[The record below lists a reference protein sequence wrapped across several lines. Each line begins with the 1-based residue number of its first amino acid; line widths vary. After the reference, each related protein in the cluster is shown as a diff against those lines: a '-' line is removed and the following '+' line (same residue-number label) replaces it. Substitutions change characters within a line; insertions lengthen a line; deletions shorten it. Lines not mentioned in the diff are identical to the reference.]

1 MDNIATEESV
11 NTASSSKINLLGL
24 PKRKLE
30 QFFAD
35 LGEKPFRAAQVMK
48 WIHQRGV
55 IDFAEM
61 SDLSKALR
69 EKLAHVAEIRIPEV
83 ELEQKS
89 RDGTMKWVLRL
100 DSGNSVE
107 MVYIPEA
114 ERINPDDEGD
124 GYIDPRRAK
133 YTDGL
138 SRATLCV
145 SSQVGCALACTFCST
160 GRQGFNRN
168 MSAAEIVAQLFMAEH
183 RLVEKSLPSDRKVSN
198 VVFMGMGEPLLNFEA
213 VVDAAEIM
221 MEDNAY
227 GLSKRRVTV
236 STSGV
241 VPAMARLQ
249 ERIDVSLAVSLHAP
263 TDALRDV
270 LVPLNQK
277 YPLKALMAA
286 CDAYAPN
293 APAAF
298 ITYEYVMLADV
309 NDSDQHADDLIR
321 LLSGRS
327 AKVNLIPFNPF
338 PESGYTR
345 SSSARIDRFMRRLEA
360 ANITTV
366 PRRTRGEDIDAAC
379 GQLVGEVEDRARR
392 GERLE
397 RMSPRMNPGSSS

>member
-1 MDNIATEESV
+1 MIANETPV
-11 NTASSSKINLLGL
+11 TGKINLLGL
-24 PKRKLE
+24 PLGKLQ
-30 QFFAD
+30 QFFVE

-55 IDFAEM
+55 VDFEQM

-69 EKLAHVAEIRIPEV
+69 EKLAQVAEIRIPEV
-83 ELEQKS
+83 QHEQRS

-107 MVYIPEA
+107 MVYIPEREKNA
-114 ERINPDDEGD
+114 ARSGVGSPSGD
-124 GYIDPRRAK
+124 TRRAES
-133 YTDGL
+133 TDGL

-168 MSAAEIVAQLFMAEH
+168 MSAAEIVSQLWMAEH
-183 RLVEKSLPSDRKVSN
+183 RLVDKVLPADRKISN
-198 VVFMGMGEPLLNFEA
+198 IVFMGMGEPLLNFEN

-249 ERIDVSLAVSLHAP
+249 ERIDVALAVSLHAP
-263 TDALRDV
+263 NDRLRDV

-277 YPLKALMAA
+277 YPLKELMAA

-293 APAAF
+293 APTAH

-309 NDSDQHADDLIR
+309 NDTDRHADELIA
-321 LLSGRS
+321 LLRGRP

-338 PESGYTR
+338 PQSGYER
-345 SSSARIDRFMRRLEA
+345 SSNARIDRFMRRLEA
-360 ANITTV
+360 ANITTI
-366 PRRTRGEDIDAAC
+366 PRRTRGDDIDAAC

-392 GERLE
+392 AERLE
-397 RMSPRMNPGSSS
+397 RMNLRPSA

>member
-1 MDNIATEESV
+1 MEAPL
-11 NTASSSKINLLGL
+11 NTVSSTKINLLGL

-30 QFFAD
+30 QFFAE

-55 IDFAEM
+55 VDFAEM

-69 EKLAHVAEIRIPEV
+69 EKLAQVAEIRIPEV

-114 ERINPDDEGD
+114 EKINPDDEGD
-124 GYIDPRRAK
+124 GYVDPRRAK

-183 RLVEKSLPSDRKVSN
+183 RLVEKSLPSDRKISN

-249 ERIDVSLAVSLHAP
+249 ERVDVSLAVSLHAP

-277 YPLKALMAA
+277 YPLKELMAA

-321 LLSGRS
+321 LLRGRS

-338 PESGYTR
+338 PASGYTR

-360 ANITTV
+360 ADITTV
-366 PRRTRGEDIDAAC
+366 PRRTRGDDIDAAC

-397 RMSPRMNPGSSS
+397 RMNVGTSS

>member
-1 MDNIATEESV
+1 MIATEAPV
-11 NTASSSKINLLGL
+11 NAGSSSKINLLGL
-24 PKRKLE
+24 PKHKLT
-30 QFFAD
+30 QFFAE

-48 WIHQRGV
+48 WMHQRGV

-69 EKLAHVAEIRIPEV
+69 DKLAQVAEIRIPEV

-114 ERINPDDEGD
+114 EKTRLDDDDD

-183 RLVEKSLPSDRKVSN
+183 LLVDKSLPSDRKISN

-249 ERIDVSLAVSLHAP
+249 ERVDVALAVSLHAP

-277 YPLKALMAA
+277 YPLKELMAA

-298 ITYEYVMLADV
+298 ITYEYVMLAEV

-321 LLSGRS
+321 LLRGRA

-345 SSSARIDRFMRRLEA
+345 SNHARIDRFMRRLEA
-360 ANITTV
+360 AGITTV
-366 PRRTRGEDIDAAC
+366 PRRTRGDDIDAAC

-397 RMSPRMNPGSSS
+397 RMNLRPAS

>member
-1 MDNIATEESV
+1 MIATEEPV
-11 NTASSSKINLLGL
+11 NSGSSSKINLLGL

-30 QFFAD
+30 QFFAE

-48 WIHQRGV
+48 WMHQRGV

-69 EKLAHVAEIRIPEV
+69 EKLAQVAEIRIPEV

-114 ERINPDDEGD
+114 EKTRLDDDDD

-168 MSAAEIVAQLFMAEH
+168 MSAAEIIAQLFMAEH
-183 RLVEKSLPSDRKVSN
+183 LLVDKSLPSDRKISN

-249 ERIDVSLAVSLHAP
+249 ERVDVALAVSLHAP

-277 YPLKALMAA
+277 YPLKELMAA
-286 CDAYAPN
+286 CDVYAPN

-298 ITYEYVMLADV
+298 ITYEYVMLAEV

-321 LLSGRS
+321 LLRGRA

-345 SSSARIDRFMRRLEA
+345 SSSVRIDRFMRRLEA
-360 ANITTV
+360 AGITTV
-366 PRRTRGEDIDAAC
+366 PRRTRGDDIDAAC

-397 RMSPRMNPGSSS
+397 RMNLRPSS

>member
-1 MDNIATEESV
+1 MIETSG
-11 NTASSSKINLLGL
+11 KINLLGL
-24 PKRKLE
+24 PKGKLE
-30 QFFAD
+30 QFFVEM
-35 LGEKPFRAAQVMK
+35 GEKPFRAAQVMK

-69 EKLAHVAEIRIPEV
+69 EKLAQVAEIRIPEV
-83 ELEQKS
+83 QFEQKS

-107 MVYIPEA
+107 MVYIPER
-114 ERINPDDEGD
+114 E
-124 GYIDPRRAK
+124 
-133 YTDGL
+133 
-138 SRATLCV
+138 RATLCV

-168 MSAAEIVAQLFMAEH
+168 MSAAEIVSQLFMAEH

-198 VVFMGMGEPLLNFEA
+198 IVFMGMGEPLLNFEA

-249 ERIDVSLAVSLHAP
+249 ERGDVALAVSLHAP
-263 TDALRDV
+263 NDALRDV

-277 YPLKALMAA
+277 YPLKELMAA

-293 APAAF
+293 APTAH
-298 ITYEYVMLADV
+298 ITYEYVMLHDV
-309 NDSDQHADDLIR
+309 NDTDRHADELIA
-321 LLSGRS
+321 LLRGRP

-338 PESGYTR
+338 PQSGYQR
-345 SSSARIDRFMRRLEA
+345 SSNDRIERFMRRLEA
-360 ANITTV
+360 ANITTI
-366 PRRTRGEDIDAAC
+366 PRRTRGDDIDAAC

-392 GERLE
+392 AERLE
-397 RMSPRMNPGSSS
+397 RMRLAPLSEGASDRTFEGCVTRTNLRPSG

>member
-1 MDNIATEESV
+1 MITTEEPV
-11 NTASSSKINLLGL
+11 NTGSSSKINLLGL

-35 LGEKPFRAAQVMK
+35 LGEKPFRAAQVLK

-69 EKLAHVAEIRIPEV
+69 DKLAQVAEIRIPEV

-114 ERINPDDEGD
+114 EKTNLDDDSD

-168 MSAAEIVAQLFMAEH
+168 MSAAEIIAQLFMAEH
-183 RLVEKSLPSDRKVSN
+183 LLVDKSLP
-198 VVFMGMGEPLLNFEA
+198 
-213 VVDAAEIM
+213 
-221 MEDNAY
+221 
-227 GLSKRRVTV
+227 
-236 STSGV
+236 
-241 VPAMARLQ
+241 
-249 ERIDVSLAVSLHAP
+249 
-263 TDALRDV
+263 
-270 LVPLNQK
+270 
-277 YPLKALMAA
+277 
-286 CDAYAPN
+286 
-293 APAAF
+293 
-298 ITYEYVMLADV
+298 
-309 NDSDQHADDLIR
+309 
-321 LLSGRS
+321 
-327 AKVNLIPFNPF
+327 
-338 PESGYTR
+338 
-345 SSSARIDRFMRRLEA
+345 
-360 ANITTV
+360 
-366 PRRTRGEDIDAAC
+366 
-379 GQLVGEVEDRARR
+379 
-392 GERLE
+392 
-397 RMSPRMNPGSSS
+397 

>member
-1 MDNIATEESV
+1 MITTEEPV
-11 NTASSSKINLLGL
+11 NTGSSSKINLLGL

-30 QFFAD
+30 QFFAE
-35 LGEKPFRAAQVMK
+35 LGEKPFRAAQVLK

-55 IDFAEM
+55 VDFAEM

-69 EKLAHVAEIRIPEV
+69 EKLAQVAEIRIPEV
-83 ELEQKS
+83 EIEQKS

-114 ERINPDDEGD
+114 ERINLDDVGD
-124 GYIDPRRAK
+124 GYVDPRRAK

-183 RLVEKSLPSDRKVSN
+183 RLVEKSLPSDRKISN

-249 ERIDVSLAVSLHAP
+249 ERVDVSLAVSLHAP
-263 TDALRDV
+263 TDSLRDV

-277 YPLKALMAA
+277 YPLKELMAA
-286 CDAYAPN
+286 CDTYAPN

-321 LLSGRS
+321 LLRGRA

-345 SSSARIDRFMRRLEA
+345 SSNVRIDRFMRRLEA
-360 ANITTV
+360 AGITTV
-366 PRRTRGEDIDAAC
+366 PRRTRGDDIDAAC

-397 RMSPRMNPGSSS
+397 RMNLRPTA

>member
-1 MDNIATEESV
+1 MAPTGATS
-11 NTASSSKINLLGL
+11 AKINLLGL
-24 PKRKLE
+24 PKGKLE
-30 QFFAD
+30 AFFAE
-35 LGEKPFRAAQVMK
+35 LGEKPFRATQILK

-55 IDFAEM
+55 VDFAQM

-69 EKLAHVAEIRIPEV
+69 DKLAQVAEIRLPEV

-89 RDGTMKWVLRL
+89 RDGTIKWVLRL

-114 ERINPDDEGD
+114 EKNQNDD
-124 GYIDPRRAK
+124 GYIDPRRAS

-183 RLVEKSLPSDRKVSN
+183 RLVEKSLPSDRKISN
-198 VVFMGMGEPLLNFEA
+198 VVFMGMGEPLLNFDA

-221 MEDNAY
+221 LEDNAY

-241 VPAMARLQ
+241 VPAMARLR
-249 ERIDVSLAVSLHAP
+249 EKLDISLAVSLHAP
-263 TDALRDV
+263 SDALRDV

-277 YPLKALMAA
+277 YPLKELMAA
-286 CDAYAPN
+286 CDAYDAPTG
-293 APAAF
+293 F
-298 ITYEYVMLADV
+298 ITYEYVMLEGV
-309 NDSDQHADDLIR
+309 NDTDEHADELIR
-321 LLSGRS
+321 LLRGRA

-345 SSSARIDRFMRRLEA
+345 SSWGKIDRFMRRLEA
-360 ANITTV
+360 ADITTV
-366 PRRTRGEDIDAAC
+366 PRRTRGDDIDAAC

-392 GERLE
+392 GERLQ
-397 RMSPRMNPGSSS
+397 RMNLRPSA

>member
-1 MDNIATEESV
+1 MIDSTG
-11 NTASSSKINLLGL
+11 KINLLGL
-24 PKRKLE
+24 PKGKLE
-30 QFFAD
+30 QFFIE

-55 IDFAEM
+55 TDFAVM

-69 EKLAHVAEIRIPEV
+69 EKLAQVAEIRIPEV
-83 ELEQKS
+83 QFEQKS

-100 DSGNSVE
+100 DEGNSVE
-107 MVYIPEA
+107 MVYIPER
-114 ERINPDDEGD
+114 E
-124 GYIDPRRAK
+124 
-133 YTDGL
+133 
-138 SRATLCV
+138 RATLCV

-168 MSAAEIVAQLFMAEH
+168 MSAAEIVAQLWMAEH
-183 RLVEKSLPSDRKVSN
+183 RLVEKTLPSERKISN
-198 VVFMGMGEPLLNFEA
+198 IVFMGMGEPLLNFEA

-221 MEDNAY
+221 MEDNAF

-249 ERIDVSLAVSLHAP
+249 ERVDVSLAVSLHAP
-263 TDALRDV
+263 NDALRDI

-277 YPLKALMAA
+277 YPLKELMAA

-293 APAAF
+293 APTGS
-298 ITYEYVMLADV
+298 ITYEYVMLQDV
-309 NDSDQHADDLIR
+309 NDTDRHAEELIE
-321 LLSGRS
+321 LLRGRP

-338 PESGYTR
+338 PQSGYQR
-345 SSSARIDRFMRRLEA
+345 SSNERIDRFMRRLEA
-360 ANITTV
+360 ANITTI
-366 PRRTRGEDIDAAC
+366 PRRTRGDDIDAAC

-392 GERLE
+392 AERLE
-397 RMSPRMNPGSSS
+397 RMPLRPAP

>member
-1 MDNIATEESV
+1 MIASPAPVTDK
-11 NTASSSKINLLGL
+11 TNLLGL
-24 PKRKLE
+24 PLGKLQ
-30 QFFAD
+30 QFFVE

-55 IDFAEM
+55 VDFEQM

-69 EKLAHVAEIRIPEV
+69 EKLAQVAEIRIPEV
-83 ELEQKS
+83 QLEQKS

-107 MVYIPEA
+107 MVYIPER
-114 ERINPDDEGD
+114 E
-124 GYIDPRRAK
+124 
-133 YTDGL
+133 
-138 SRATLCV
+138 RATLCV
-145 SSQVGCALACTFCST
+145 SSQLGCALACTFCST

-168 MSAAEIVAQLFMAEH
+168 MTAAEIIGQIWMAEH
-183 RLVEKSLPSDRKVSN
+183 RLVDKVLPADRKISN
-198 VVFMGMGEPLLNFEA
+198 VVFMGMGEPLLNFDA

-249 ERIDVSLAVSLHAP
+249 ERVDVALAVSLHAP
-263 TDALRDV
+263 NDALRDV

-277 YPLKALMAA
+277 YPLRDLMAA

-293 APAAF
+293 APTAH
-298 ITYEYVMLADV
+298 ITYEYVMLHDV
-309 NDSDQHADDLIR
+309 NDTDRHADELIA
-321 LLSGRS
+321 LLRGRP

-338 PESGYTR
+338 PQSGYER
-345 SSSARIDRFMRRLEA
+345 SSNARIDRFMRRLEA
-360 ANITTV
+360 ANITTI
-366 PRRTRGEDIDAAC
+366 PRRTRGDDIDAAC

-392 GERLE
+392 SERLE
-397 RMSPRMNPGSSS
+397 RMQLRPPA

>member
-1 MDNIATEESV
+1 MIETNG
-11 NTASSSKINLLGL
+11 KINLLGL
-24 PKRKLE
+24 PLGKLQ
-30 QFFAD
+30 QFFVE

-55 IDFAEM
+55 VDFAEM

-69 EKLAHVAEIRIPEV
+69 EKLAQVAEIRIPEV
-83 ELEQKS
+83 QFEQKS
-89 RDGTMKWVLRL
+89 RDGTIKWVLRL

-107 MVYIPEA
+107 MVYIPE
-114 ERINPDDEGD
+114 RD
-124 GYIDPRRAK
+124 
-133 YTDGL
+133 
-138 SRATLCV
+138 RATLCV

-168 MSAAEIVAQLFMAEH
+168 MSAAEVISQLFMAEH
-183 RLVEKSLPSDRKVSN
+183 RLVDKALPSDRKVSN
-198 VVFMGMGEPLLNFEA
+198 VVFMGMGEPLLNFDA

-221 MEDNAY
+221 LEDNAY

-249 ERIDVSLAVSLHAP
+249 ERVDVALAVSLHAP
-263 TDALRDV
+263 NDALRDV

-277 YPLKALMAA
+277 YPLRELIAA

-293 APAAF
+293 APTAH
-298 ITYEYVMLADV
+298 ITYEYVMLHDV
-309 NDSDQHADDLIR
+309 NDSDQNADELIA
-321 LLSGRS
+321 LLRGRP

-338 PESGYTR
+338 PQSGYER
-345 SSSARIDRFMRRLEA
+345 SSNARIERFMRRLEV
-360 ANITTV
+360 ANITTI

-392 GERLE
+392 AERLE
-397 RMSPRMNPGSSS
+397 RMNLRSSG

>member
-1 MDNIATEESV
+1 
-11 NTASSSKINLLGL
+11 
-24 PKRKLE
+24 
-30 QFFAD
+30 
-35 LGEKPFRAAQVMK
+35 
-48 WIHQRGV
+48 
-55 IDFAEM
+55 
-61 SDLSKALR
+61 
-69 EKLAHVAEIRIPEV
+69 
-83 ELEQKS
+83 
-89 RDGTMKWVLRL
+89 
-100 DSGNSVE
+100 
-107 MVYIPEA
+107 
-114 ERINPDDEGD
+114 
-124 GYIDPRRAK
+124 
-133 YTDGL
+133 
-138 SRATLCV
+138 
-145 SSQVGCALACTFCST
+145 
-160 GRQGFNRN
+160 
-168 MSAAEIVAQLFMAEH
+168 MAEH
-183 RLVEKSLPSDRKVSN
+183 LLVAKSLPSDRKISN

-249 ERIDVSLAVSLHAP
+249 ERVDVALAVSLHAP

-277 YPLKALMAA
+277 YPLKELMAA
-286 CDAYAPN
+286 CDVYAPN

-298 ITYEYVMLADV
+298 ITYEYVMLAEV

-321 LLSGRS
+321 LLRGRA

-345 SSSARIDRFMRRLEA
+345 SSSVRIDRFMRRLEA
-360 ANITTV
+360 AGITTV
-366 PRRTRGEDIDAAC
+366 PRRTRGDDIDAAC

-397 RMSPRMNPGSSS
+397 RMNLRPSS

>member
-1 MDNIATEESV
+1 MDIIAIDESAKAD
-11 NTASSSKINLLGL
+11 ASPKINLLGL

-30 QFFAD
+30 AFFAE
-35 LGEKPFRAAQVMK
+35 LGEKPFRAAQVLK
-48 WIHQRGV
+48 WMHQRGV
-55 IDFAEM
+55 IDFAQM

-69 EKLAHVAEIRIPEV
+69 EKLAQVAEIRIPEV
-83 ELEQKS
+83 EIEQKS

-114 ERINPDDEGD
+114 EKNQNDD
-124 GYIDPRRAK
+124 GYIDPRRAN

-183 RLVEKSLPSDRKVSN
+183 RLVDKSLPSDRKISN

-249 ERIDVSLAVSLHAP
+249 ERVDVALAVSLHAP
-263 TDALRDV
+263 NDALRDV

-277 YPLKALMAA
+277 YPLKELMAA
-286 CDAYAPN
+286 CDAYAPQ
-293 APAAF
+293 APAGF
-298 ITYEYVMLADV
+298 ITYEYVMLEGV
-309 NDSDQHADDLIR
+309 NDTDEHADELIR
-321 LLSGRS
+321 LLRGRA

-345 SSSARIDRFMRRLEA
+345 SNWNAIDRFMRRLEA
-360 ANITTV
+360 AGITTV
-366 PRRTRGEDIDAAC
+366 PRRTRGDDIDAAC

-392 GERLE
+392 SDRLE
-397 RMSPRMNPGSSS
+397 RMNLRPS

>member
-1 MDNIATEESV
+1 M
-11 NTASSSKINLLGL
+11 NTPSSSKINLLGL

-30 QFFAD
+30 QFFAE

-55 IDFAEM
+55 VDFAEM

-69 EKLAHVAEIRIPEV
+69 EKLAQIAEIRIPEV
-83 ELEQKS
+83 ELEQRS

-114 ERINPDDEGD
+114 ERINLDDDDD

-183 RLVEKSLPSDRKVSN
+183 RLVEKSLPSDRKISN

-213 VVDAAEIM
+213 VVDAADLM

-249 ERIDVSLAVSLHAP
+249 ERIDVALAVSLHAP
-263 TDALRDV
+263 TDSLRDV

-277 YPLKALMAA
+277 YPLKELMAA

-321 LLSGRS
+321 LLRGRP

-360 ANITTV
+360 AGITTV
-366 PRRTRGEDIDAAC
+366 PRRTRGDDIDAAC

-392 GERLE
+392 SERLE
-397 RMSPRMNPGSSS
+397 RMNLRPGS

>member
-1 MDNIATEESV
+1 MIV
-11 NTASSSKINLLGL
+11 TASPVTEKVNLLGL
-24 PKRKLE
+24 PLGKLQ
-30 QFFAD
+30 QFFVE

-55 IDFAEM
+55 TDFAEM

-69 EKLAHVAEIRIPEV
+69 EKLAQVAEIRIPEV
-83 ELEQKS
+83 QFEQKS

-107 MVYIPEA
+107 MVYIPER
-114 ERINPDDEGD
+114 E
-124 GYIDPRRAK
+124 
-133 YTDGL
+133 
-138 SRATLCV
+138 RATLCV
-145 SSQVGCALACTFCST
+145 SSQVGCSLACTFCST

-168 MSAAEIVAQLFMAEH
+168 MSAAEIVGQLWMAEH
-183 RLVEKSLPSDRKVSN
+183 RLVDKVLPADRKVSN
-198 VVFMGMGEPLLNFEA
+198 IVFMGMGEPLLNFEA
-213 VVDAAEIM
+213 VVDAAELM

-249 ERIDVSLAVSLHAP
+249 ERIDVALAVSLHAP
-263 TDALRDV
+263 NDQLRDV

-277 YPLKALMAA
+277 YPLKELMAA

-293 APAAF
+293 APTAH
-298 ITYEYVMLADV
+298 ITYEYVMLHDV
-309 NDSDQHADDLIR
+309 NDTDKHADELIA
-321 LLSGRS
+321 LLRGRA

-338 PESGYTR
+338 PQSGYER

-360 ANITTV
+360 AGVTTI
-366 PRRTRGEDIDAAC
+366 PRRTRGDDIDAAC
-379 GQLVGEVEDRARR
+379 GQLVGEVEDRSRR
-392 GERLE
+392 VERIE
-397 RMSPRMNPGSSS
+397 RMNLRPTP

>member
-1 MDNIATEESV
+1 MIAADKTV
-11 NTASSSKINLLGL
+11 HPDSSSKINLLGL
-24 PKRKLE
+24 PKHKLE
-30 QFFAD
+30 AFFAE
-35 LGEKPFRAAQVMK
+35 LGEKPFRAAQILK

-55 IDFAEM
+55 TDFAEM

-69 EKLAHVAEIRIPEV
+69 EKLAQVAEIRIPEV

-114 ERINPDDEGD
+114 EKNSNDD
-124 GYIDPRRAK
+124 GYIDPRRAG

-183 RLVEKSLPSDRKVSN
+183 RLVEKSLPSDRKISN
-198 VVFMGMGEPLLNFEA
+198 VVMMGMGEPLLNFDA

-241 VPAMARLQ
+241 VPAMSRLQ
-249 ERIDVSLAVSLHAP
+249 ERIDVALAVSLHAP
-263 TDALRDV
+263 NDRLRDV

-277 YPLKALMAA
+277 YPLKELMAA
-286 CDAYAPN
+286 CDAYAPK
-293 APAAF
+293 APTAH

-309 NDSDQHADDLIR
+309 NDSDEHADELIR
-321 LLSGRS
+321 LLRGRP

-345 SSSARIDRFMRRLEA
+345 SSSARIDRFMRRLETA
-360 ANITTV
+360 DITTV
-366 PRRTRGEDIDAAC
+366 PRRTRGDDIDAAC

-392 GERLE
+392 GERLQ
-397 RMSPRMNPGSSS
+397 RMNLRPS

>member
-1 MDNIATEESV
+1 MVTIAIEAPL
-11 NTASSSKINLLGL
+11 NTVSSTKINLLGL

-30 QFFAD
+30 QFFAE

-55 IDFAEM
+55 VDFAEM

-69 EKLAHVAEIRIPEV
+69 EKLAQVAEIRIPEV

-114 ERINPDDEGD
+114 EKINPDDEGD
-124 GYIDPRRAK
+124 GYVDPRRAK

-183 RLVEKSLPSDRKVSN
+183 RLVEKSLPSDRKISN

-249 ERIDVSLAVSLHAP
+249 ERVDVSLAVSLHAP

-277 YPLKALMAA
+277 YPLKELMAA

-321 LLSGRS
+321 LLRGRS

-338 PESGYTR
+338 PASGYTR

-360 ANITTV
+360 ADITTV
-366 PRRTRGEDIDAAC
+366 PRRTRGDDIDAAC

-397 RMSPRMNPGSSS
+397 RMNVGTSS